1 MKNVLITKMFSGSY
15 GNSNLCHEV
24 INLFTAD
31 DHRNYIYIPKY
42 GKYTTNGTMDK
53 VTHVILITENGK
65 TSDGKKQF
73 DCIGIVE
80 IERNYP
86 YNEWFNQGGN
96 KTSNFTSKF
105 VSDNSTITYGG
116 RRLFYK
122 DGKGGY
128 NSDIFGKIEENPFT
142 FVAKSVY
149 LFNKPFPVN
158 DLVLPN
164 SPNVLKKFGRQIR
177 YCEWDAIIDLKN
189 KIDGLLNSKEFH
201 CPNFYSHSF
210 ERSILSNQT
219 FLDILGKTYD
229 EEIASSYLTYAFSK
243 LPKLTVELFN
253 EFSKG
258 KIKLNEDFEVKRE
271 FYVSNH
277 SKYGFVD
284 ILIYDE
290 DNLIVIENKINSSIE
305 FINGKS
311 QLDLYYEA
319 FKGTSLPK
327 STSAIDI
334 DEELFEILKKK
345 KNMHF
350 IILKS
355 DALTPD
361 LSLALRKT
369 INAKVWAPTGTNSD
383 FLTYNYLFS
392 FYDSKN
398 ELRNTVY
405 LNNDEFVTFLKK
417 DDSTI
422 MDTQI
427 AMFYKSR
434 IPQ

>member
-1 MKNVLITKMFSGSY
+1 MSVLIAKMFSGSY
-15 GNSNLCHEV
+15 RNSNLCHEV

-31 DHRNYIYIPKY
+31 DQKKYIYIPKY
-42 GKYTTNGTMDK
+42 GKYTNGKMDE

-65 TSDGKKQF
+65 TSNGNKQF
-73 DCIGIVE
+73 DCIGMVE
-80 IERNYP
+80 IDRNYP
-86 YNEWFNQGGN
+86 YNEWFIQNGN
-96 KTSNFTSKF
+96 NTSNFTQKF

-116 RRLFYK
+116 RRLFYS

-128 NSDIFGKIEENPFT
+128 NSDIFGKIVVNPFT

-149 LFNKPFPVN
+149 LFKKPFPVN

-164 SPNVLKKFGRQIR
+164 SQNVLKKFGRQTK
-177 YCEWDAIIDLKN
+177 YYDWGEIIELKN
-189 KIDGLLNSKEFH
+189 RIDGLVKSKEFH
-201 CPNFYSHSF
+201 YPTYSHSF
-210 ERSILSNQT
+210 GRNTLSNQT

-253 EFSKG
+253 KFSNG
-258 KIKLNEDFEVKRE
+258 KIKLNEDFEVKKE
-271 FYVSNH
+271 FYVSNN

-284 ILIYDE
+284 ILIYE
-290 DNLIVIENKINSSIE
+290 KDNLIVIENKINSSIE

-311 QLDLYYEA
+311 QGKSQLDLYYEA
-319 FKGTSLPK
+319 FKGASLPK
-327 STSAIDI
+327 RTPKIDI

-345 KNMHF
+345 KNMYF

-361 LSLALRKT
+361 LTSALSKT
-369 INAKVWAPTGTNSD
+369 ASAKVWAPTGTNSD
-383 FLTYNYLFS
+383 FLTYKYLFS

-398 ELRNTVY
+398 ELRNIMY

-417 DDSTI
+417 NDSTV
-422 MDTQI
+422 MEAQI
-427 AMFYKSR
+427 AMFNK
-434 IPQ
+434 